1 MPLKVTEI
9 LLFEEQSKIELP
21 IFTTRISAG
30 FPSPADG
37 DIEAKQDLNQLLIR
51 NPLAT
56 YFVRVSGDSMIDAG
70 IHSGDILIIDKS
82 LEPTEGKIVIAAI
95 DGDLTVKRLK
105 RIKGKLY
112 LIAENANYAP
122 IPIEPES
129 DFQIWG
135 TVTYVVHNP
144 N

>member
-1 MPLKVTEI
+1 
-9 LLFEEQSKIELP
+9 
-21 IFTTRISAG
+21 
-30 FPSPADG
+30 
-37 DIEAKQDLNQLLIR
+37 
-51 NPLAT
+51 
-56 YFVRVSGDSMIDAG
+56 
-70 IHSGDILIIDKS
+70 

-95 DGDLTVKRLK
+95 DGDLTVKRLE

-135 TVTYVVHNP
+135 TVTYVIHNP